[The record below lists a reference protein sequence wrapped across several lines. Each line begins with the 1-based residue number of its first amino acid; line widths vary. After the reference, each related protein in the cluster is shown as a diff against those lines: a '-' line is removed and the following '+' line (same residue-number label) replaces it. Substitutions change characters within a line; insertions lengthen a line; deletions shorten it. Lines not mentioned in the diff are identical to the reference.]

1 MFFITGPIEHL
12 FLQVTVQV
20 EGGCFI
26 GGMSEVNSLHK
37 GSNAKVVE
45 SDNSSFTACTL
56 IDMIT
61 GPLELLFGEDDM
73 EIVSIHI
80 GVLTYMA
87 AVKRNVRY
95 TIAWLPLE
103 IRLLLSLHV
112 LYLPPLPPKQNLN
125 QSLMLL

>member
-26 GGMSEVNSLHK
+26 GGMSEANPLHK
-37 GSNAKVVE
+37 GSNAKVL
-45 SDNSSFTACTL
+45 NLTILHTACTL

-73 EIVSIHI
+73 KIVSIHI

-87 AVKRNVRY
+87 AIKRNVRY
-95 TIAWLPLE
+95 TIVWLPLE